1 MAALRYILLAA
12 AITLTLALLAHLRL
26 PARAPIPRRTG
37 RRGGLGIAVLTAVY
51 AVAAFWNLG
60 SAHDPQRFCSFEVG
74 ESAVLAL
81 ERETAIGT
89 VWYYPGLST
98 GEYTLAY
105 STDGVTF
112 TPAGTMPQG
121 YADLFKW
128 LQPEMTDAAPATAAY
143 VRITASAHMELG
155 ELALYDLQ
163 GDRIGVRAITGP
175 ADADALCDEADTVP
189 AASTYY
195 NSTYFDEIYHA
206 RTAYEHLRGVY
217 PYEVSHP
224 PLGKEILSLG
234 IVLFGMTPF
243 GWRCMGALFGVA
255 MLPLMWDLL
264 RRMFRDDRVALCGA
278 ALLACDFMHL
288 TQTRIATIDSFA
300 TLFILLMYLFLYR
313 YFTEGKLRHLAACGI
328 TFGIGAATKW
338 TCLYAGAG
346 LGVLWALHWVF
357 SGVRAHRTG
366 DGRRYARRLLGNI
379 GFCLVFF
386 VLVPGMIYYAS
397 YYPYGAARGLHGAGM
412 YFTREYAAIVLEN
425 QRFMFTYHAGLVA
438 THPYSSRWWQWLLDL
453 RPILYYLSYGDGTV
467 STIGAFVN
475 PPAVLGRAAGAAGAR
490 IPRGKARPHGAV
502 SPRRLS
508 GAGAAVGVHLAPDV
522 RISLLRGDALSR
534 ARARVRVRPAA
545 PARLSRHRIRLHGSK
560 RRALRAVLSRA
571 HGRDDPARLR
581 MECAQMAPGLAIL
594 TPGNFRNRGTVYD
607 CDRM

>member
-1 MAALRYILLAA
+1 MAALRIILPAA
-12 AITLTLALLAHLRL
+12 AIALTLALFLRL
-26 PARAPIPRRTG
+26 AWPARTPIPRRTS
-37 RRGGLGIAVLTAVY
+37 RRGGIGIAVLTAVY
-51 AVAAFWNLG
+51 AVAAFTGLG
-60 SAHDPQRFCSFEVG
+60 SARDPQHFCTLEAG
-74 ESAVLAL
+74 ESATLAL
-81 ERETAIGT
+81 DGVHSINT
-89 VWYYPGLST
+89 VWYYTGLYT

-105 STDGVTF
+105 SDDGITY
-112 TPAGTMPQG
+112 TAAGTMPQG

-128 LQPEMTDAAPATAAY
+128 LQPQPADAAPATAAY
-143 VRITASAHMELG
+143 VRVTAGTRLELG
-155 ELALYDLQ
+155 ELALLDAQ
-163 GDRIGVRAITGP
+163 GERIAVREVTGP
-175 ADADALCDEADTVP
+175 ASAAALCDEADTVP
-189 AASTYY
+189 ASSTYF
-195 NSTYFDEIYHA
+195 NSSYFDEIYHA

-234 IVLFGMTPF
+234 IAIFGMTPF

-264 RRMFRDDRVALCGA
+264 RRMFRDDRVALCGT

-328 TFGIGAATKW
+328 AFGVGAATKW

-357 SGVRAHRTG
+357 QGVQAHRDG
-366 DGRRYARRLLGNI
+366 DGRRYVRRLISNI

-438 THPYSSRWWQWLLDL
+438 THPYASRWWQWLLDL

-475 PPAVLGRAAGAAGAR
+475 PLLCWGGLLALPVLAYRAVRHDRTALFLLVGYLAQVLPWVFISRLTFEYHYFAATLFLVLALGYVFDRLRQRGYFGIVYAFIAA
-490 IPRGKARPHGAV
+490 
-502 SPRRLS
+502 S
-508 GAGAAVGVHLAPDV
+508 GALFALFYPVLTGVTVSRSYAWNVLKWLPDW
-522 RISLLRGDALSR
+522 
-534 ARARVRVRPAA
+534 P
-545 PARLSRHRIRLHGSK
+545 
-560 RRALRAVLSRA
+560 
-571 HGRDDPARLR
+571 
-581 MECAQMAPGLAIL
+581 
-594 TPGNFRNRGTVYD
+594 F
-607 CDRM
+607 

>member
-1 MAALRYILLAA
+1 MAALRIILPAA
-12 AITLTLALLAHLRL
+12 AIALTLALFLQLAW
-26 PARAPIPRRTG
+26 PARTPIPRRTS
-37 RRGGLGIAVLTAVY
+37 RRGGIGIAVLTAVY
-51 AVAAFWNLG
+51 AVAAFTGLG
-60 SAHDPQRFCSFEVG
+60 SARDPQHFCTLEAG
-74 ESAVLAL
+74 ESATLAL
-81 ERETAIGT
+81 DGVHSIDT
-89 VWYYPGLST
+89 VWYYTGLYT

-105 STDGVTF
+105 SDDGITY
-112 TPAGTMPQG
+112 TAAGTMPQG

-128 LQPEMTDAAPATAAY
+128 LHPQPADTAPATAAY
-143 VRITASAHMELG
+143 VRVTASAHLELG
-155 ELALYDLQ
+155 ELALYDPQ
-163 GDRIGVRAITGP
+163 GKRIAVREIMGP
-175 ADADALCDEADTVP
+175 ASAAALCDEADTVP
-189 AASTYY
+189 ASSTYF
-195 NSTYFDEIYHA
+195 NSSYFDEIYHA

-224 PLGKEILSLG
+224 PLGKELLALG
-234 IVLFGMTPF
+234 IALFGMTPL

-264 RRMFRDDRVALCGA
+264 RRMFRDDRVALCGT

-313 YFTEGKLRHLAACGI
+313 YFTEGRLRHLAACGVA
-328 TFGIGAATKW
+328 FGVGAATKW

-357 SGVRAHRTG
+357 QGVQAHRDG
-366 DGRRYARRLLGNI
+366 DSRRYVRRLVANI

-475 PPAVLGRAAGAAGAR
+475 PLLCWGGLLALPVLAYRAVRHDRTALFLLVGYLAQVLPWVFISRLTFEYHYFAATLFLVLALGYVFDRLRQRGYFGIVYAFTAA
-490 IPRGKARPHGAV
+490 
-502 SPRRLS
+502 S
-508 GAGAAVGVHLAPDV
+508 GALFALFYPVLTGVTVSRSYAWNVLKWLPDW
-522 RISLLRGDALSR
+522 
-534 ARARVRVRPAA
+534 P
-545 PARLSRHRIRLHGSK
+545 
-560 RRALRAVLSRA
+560 
-571 HGRDDPARLR
+571 
-581 MECAQMAPGLAIL
+581 
-594 TPGNFRNRGTVYD
+594 F
-607 CDRM
+607 

>member
-1 MAALRYILLAA
+1 MAALRIILPAA
-12 AITLTLALLAHLRL
+12 AIALTLALFLQLAW
-26 PARAPIPRRTG
+26 PARGAIARRTA
-37 RRGGLGIAVLTAVY
+37 RRGGIGIAVLTAVY
-51 AVAAFWNLG
+51 AVAAFTGLG
-60 SAHDPQRFCSFEVG
+60 SARDPQRFCTLEAG
-74 ESAVLAL
+74 ESATLAL
-81 ERETAIGT
+81 DGVHSINT
-89 VWYYPGLST
+89 VWYYTGLYT

-105 STDGVTF
+105 SDDGITY
-112 TPAGTMPQG
+112 TAAGTMPQG

-128 LQPEMTDAAPATAAY
+128 LQPQPADAAPATASY
-143 VRITASAHMELG
+143 VRITANAHLELG
-155 ELALYDLQ
+155 ELALYDPQ
-163 GDRIGVRAITGP
+163 GKRIAVHEITGP
-175 ADADALCDEADTVP
+175 ASAGALCDEADTVP
-189 AASTYY
+189 ASSTYY
-195 NSTYFDEIYHA
+195 NSSYFDEIYHA

-234 IVLFGMTPF
+234 IVLFGMTPL

-278 ALLACDFMHL
+278 ALLAFDFMHL

-313 YFTEGKLRHLAACGI
+313 YFTEGKLRHLAACGV

-357 SGVRAHRTG
+357 QGVQAHRAG
-366 DGRRYARRLLGNI
+366 DGRRYVRRLISNI

-397 YYPYGAARGLHGAGM
+397 YYPYGAAHGLHGAGM

-475 PPAVLGRAAGAAGAR
+475 PLLCWGGLLALPVLAYRAVRHDRTALFLLVGYLAQVLPWVFISRLTFEYHYFAATLFLVLALGYVFDRLRQRGYFGIVYAFTAA
-490 IPRGKARPHGAV
+490 
-502 SPRRLS
+502 S
-508 GAGAAVGVHLAPDV
+508 GALFALFYPVLTGVTVSRSYAWNVLKWLPDW
-522 RISLLRGDALSR
+522 
-534 ARARVRVRPAA
+534 P
-545 PARLSRHRIRLHGSK
+545 
-560 RRALRAVLSRA
+560 
-571 HGRDDPARLR
+571 
-581 MECAQMAPGLAIL
+581 
-594 TPGNFRNRGTVYD
+594 F
-607 CDRM
+607 